1 LPILSLHERIAAN
14 VLWRRGVHVSALM
27 EVFQVSKNTLYG
39 NALTGGGAY
48 LSGRRALE
56 VNDLVDRMGVMQAQA
71 KYVTPDMV
79 RAVNKANRKLLA
91 TQNAA

>member
-14 VLWRRGVHVSALM
+14 VLWRKGVHISTLM

-56 VNDLVDRMGVMQAQA
+56 VNDIVDRLGVKQAEA
-71 KYVTPDMV
+71 KYVTSDMV
-79 RAVNKANRKLLA
+79 RAVNKADRKLLA
-91 TQNAA
+91 DQNAA